1 MRVLL
6 IEDDSELAMT
16 LYRALKTAEFVVN
29 IAQDGQSG
37 LELAMERNYSL
48 IILDLMLPKLDGLRV
63 CERLRQ
69 ARKSTPILM
78 ITARDSVGDRVKG
91 FETGAD
97 DYLPK
102 PFDVREFLARSR
114 SLIRRD
120 RVQRT
125 RHLRVRTLAIDTES
139 REVSVA
145 GKLIL
150 LTRLEFGIL
159 EILASQVGRIVTRDT
174 LFELVW
180 QDSLPGSNKLEVA
193 IRSLRR
199 KLAGEGLDDLVETV
213 YGMGYTIRE
222 SA

>member
-125 RHLRVRTLAIDTES
+125 RHLRVRTLAIDTET

-174 LFELVW
+174 LLELVW